1 MRLSVRTDPKFLKT
15 ETIFQPFK
23 FKPKKKKKKK
33 KKNPN
38 KRTKENY
45 IKIKQNS

>member
-1 MRLSVRTDPKFLKT
+1 MRLSVPTDPKFLNT

-23 FKPKKKKKKK
+23 FKPHPKK

>member
-23 FKPKKKKKKK
+23 FKPHKK